1 MDFRTLYID
10 ILKKIIIICI
20 FSVSLFHAEVLKLK
34 DGVMDSCLDFINF
47 VITLH

>member
-1 MDFRTLYID
+1 MYKKENHYIY
-10 ILKKIIIICI
+10 L

-34 DGVMDSCLDFINF
+34 DGAMDSCLDFINL

>member
-1 MDFRTLYID
+1 MDFRNLYID
-10 ILKKIIIICI
+10 ILKKIIIRI